1 MMSDRYIITIDGPAG
16 SGKSTAARGLAR
28 RLGISY
34 FNSGAL
40 YRAIT
45 WMGLDAG
52 MDLDDAPALIE
63 RLGRVRIELRDLD
76 GTERLFLDGRDV
88 TDGLFENKISREV
101 HRVAD
106 PPTIRR
112 EVGRLAHELNA
123 GRSFV
128 TEGRDQGT
136 EVWPE
141 AQVKFYLDAR
151 PEVRAQRRR
160 LDLEKRGER
169 IRQEE
174 VLRQILERDGRDRAR
189 KVGRLRRADDAIY
202 VDNSDLDV
210 EETIERL
217 LELTRERL
225 ES

>member
-1 MMSDRYIITIDGPAG
+1 MSDQYIITIDGPAG
-16 SGKSTAARGLAR
+16 SGKSTAARGLAQ

-45 WMGLDAG
+45 WMGLDTG
-52 MDLDDAPALIE
+52 IDLDDTGALIE
-63 RLGRVRIELRDLD
+63 RLGRVKIELRDVD
-76 GTERLFLDGRDV
+76 GKERLFLDGRDV
-88 TDGLFENKISREV
+88 ADELFENKISREV

-106 PPTIRR
+106 PPAVRR

-151 PEVRAQRRR
+151 PEVRARRRR
-160 LDLEKRGER
+160 LDLEERGER
-169 IRQEE
+169 VPQDE
-174 VLRQILERDGRDRAR
+174 VLRQILERDERDRAR
-189 KVGRLRRADDAIY
+189 KVGALRRASDAIY
-202 VDNSDLDV
+202 VDNSDLDIEGTV
-210 EETIERL
+210 ERL
-217 LELTRERL
+217 LELARERL